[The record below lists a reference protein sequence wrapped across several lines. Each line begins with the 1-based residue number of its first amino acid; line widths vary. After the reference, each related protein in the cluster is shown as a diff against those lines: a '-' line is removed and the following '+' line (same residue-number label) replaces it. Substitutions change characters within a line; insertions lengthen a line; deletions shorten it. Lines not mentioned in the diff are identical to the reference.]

1 MAASCDAAPRTCGYL
16 AAALLV
22 LVMLPSPAPA
32 QSGGNVLLE
41 PNEQIFCVLAAL
53 NAAGYDTG
61 VRGSGEARR
70 VVREYLEAQNA
81 PILPEL
87 KKFYA
92 THHVQ
97 KDPSRELGQ
106 YISLALLVG
115 EPPSFRL
122 TVKEDELPPDA
133 RDVVGFLPL
142 LRTYY
147 QQANM
152 LYIWSKVQKEY
163 EAAVGQYTEAVRQN
177 FVLTEA
183 YLRFPSGGYLGRTYA
198 IYIDLMG
205 EPEQVHARIYGL
217 NYFLVITPS
226 QEPKLDEI
234 RFQYLHFLLDP
245 LAAKYAY
252 DINQKGNYLASYA
265 RQAPLLGLDFKEDFG
280 LLATE
285 CLIRAAELRMA
296 KTPAADAQ
304 KKLDDMTAQGLILVH
319 YFYEALAAFENQQAG
334 MPSYYKTMIDA
345 IDPKVEER
353 RLFPVQFAKTPPAAV
368 IKAAPP
374 LSEQDRLLEQGD
386 NQFFQGKYLEAKI
399 SYHTVLE
406 KDDPNSERAIY
417 GMAVVYANLR
427 KPDLAQDY
435 FQRALATAHDLR
447 IITWSHIYLGRL
459 ADLNGKRDAAL
470 EQYHAALLTA
480 AAYPMALRAA
490 QSGLETPYG
499 SSPQ

>member
-1 MAASCDAAPRTCGYL
+1 
-16 AAALLV
+16 
-22 LVMLPSPAPA
+22 MLPSPAPA
-32 QSGGNVLLE
+32 QSVGNVLLE

-92 THHVQ
+92 AHLVQ

-163 EAAVGQYTEAVRQN
+163 EAAVGQYTEAVRQD

-226 QEPKLDEI
+226 QEPKLDEV

-252 DINQKGNYLASYA
+252 DINQKANYLASYA

-374 LSEQDRLLEQGD
+374 LVRRGS
-386 NQFFQGKYLEAKI
+386 
-399 SYHTVLE
+399 
-406 KDDPNSERAIY
+406 
-417 GMAVVYANLR
+417 
-427 KPDLAQDY
+427 
-435 FQRALATAHDLR
+435 
-447 IITWSHIYLGRL
+447 
-459 ADLNGKRDAAL
+459 AA
-470 EQYHAALLTA
+470 
-480 AAYPMALRAA
+480 
-490 QSGLETPYG
+490 
-499 SSPQ
+499 

>member
-1 MAASCDAAPRTCGYL
+1 M
-16 AAALLV
+16 
-22 LVMLPSPAPA
+22 
-32 QSGGNVLLE
+32 
-41 PNEQIFCVLAAL
+41 
-53 NAAGYDTG
+53 
-61 VRGSGEARR
+61 
-70 VVREYLEAQNA
+70 
-81 PILPEL
+81 
-87 KKFYA
+87 K
-92 THHVQ
+92 
-97 KDPSRELGQ
+97 
-106 YISLALLVG
+106 
-115 EPPSFRL
+115 
-122 TVKEDELPPDA
+122 
-133 RDVVGFLPL
+133 
-142 LRTYY
+142 
-147 QQANM
+147 
-152 LYIWSKVQKEY
+152 
-163 EAAVGQYTEAVRQN
+163 AAVGQYTEAVRQN

-252 DINQKGNYLASYA
+252 DINQKGNDLASYA

-374 LSEQDRLLEQGD
+374 LSEEDRLLEQGD

-406 KDDPNSERAIY
+406 KDDPDSERAIY